1 MPRPKRLRKIAFDP
15 TVTYFKP
22 RGIPLSALKE
32 VDISLDELEA
42 VRLKYVE
49 KINNEQASKLM
60 KVSSSTFQRLISSAL
75 QKIIGGI
82 VNGKSIKI
90 HKTINIL

>member
-22 RGIPLSALKE
+22 RGIPLSELKE

-42 VRLKYVE
+42 VRLKYAE
-49 KINNEQASKLM
+49 EMNNEQAAKIM
-60 KVSSSTFQRLISSAL
+60 KISSSTFQRLTASAL
-75 QKIIGGI
+75 KKVVQGI
-82 VNGKSIKI
+82 VSGKALKI
-90 HKTINIL
+90 HKTINIP